1 MLINKGLSSGDV
13 VTIKLSSGEEIIA
26 KYIEETAKGH
36 KISKPMVLSITQ
48 QGVGMVPYLFTV
60 NPDTEIVVSNNV
72 ISVIVNT
79 ESDFSKQYLQAST
92 GLQLA

>member
-1 MLINKGLSSGDV
+1 MLINKGLTNGDV
-13 VTIKLSSGEEIIA
+13 VTIKLSSGEEIVG

-60 NPDTEIVVSNNV
+60 NPDTEIVINNNV

-92 GLQLA
+92 GLQIV